1 MVPIRLF
8 HYLGILEASPDAATK
23 GTDSRPT
30 QAPLIFIELHKSQFP
45 DHAAFLENQ
54 MYVPLNYKNYMHD

>member
-1 MVPIRLF
+1 MVRVRFF
-8 HYLGILEASPDAATK
+8 HSSGILEASSEAATK

-45 DHAAFLENQ
+45 NHAAFLENQ
-54 MYVPLNYKNYMHD
+54 MYVPQ